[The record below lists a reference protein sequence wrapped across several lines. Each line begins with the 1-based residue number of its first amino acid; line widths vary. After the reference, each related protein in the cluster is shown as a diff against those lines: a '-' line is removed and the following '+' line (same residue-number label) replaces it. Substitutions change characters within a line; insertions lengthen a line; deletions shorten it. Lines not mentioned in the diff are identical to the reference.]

1 MTNIVSRRND
11 KTEYSPLPTPSVPDP
26 AQRTRRGNVK
36 LMLVHAFS
44 FGICDSICRD
54 GGIFDTF
61 LYEISGNS
69 NQIVGS
75 AETLCGVSE
84 LAASIF
90 AGVLADRYHN
100 VRARLLKRYSV
111 MGAVLAV
118 LFCVAVNMRSLDMI
132 RVALALYGAWVAFK
146 DCTAYALIA
155 DSAPE
160 TDQGGVMAKVETV
173 QQFAAGIGPLVT
185 IAVMTRHSGKD
196 EWQLPALQPILTI
209 GAFGLLFPAASLWF
223 WEDVPHRTQGK
234 DKAGSRIVPSG
245 RLVPALLC
253 LIDLL
258 TQLGMGMTV
267 KFIPLYFKDH
277 YGLHPTSI
285 AFIYVAYA
293 FGVALA
299 TNMCRILSSK
309 IGRVRACIACSI
321 ASAVSLVIFAY
332 AEHLPTFVIF
342 FLLKGS
348 LCNAVVPLDRSL
360 VLDAVP
366 AQERGRW
373 AALESLGSAS
383 WSGSAFL
390 GGMLA
395 DSRGGD
401 HRFAFKI
408 TAAIYAIALL
418 LRVPLLRLV
427 HEGPADKRV
436 QSEEPSAEV

>member
-1 MTNIVSRRND
+1 MTNITSRRVEKN
-11 KTEYSPLPTPSVPDP
+11 EYSPLPTPSVPDP
-26 AQRTRRGNVK
+26 AQRSRRLNVK
-36 LMLVHAFS
+36 LMLLHAFA
-44 FGICDSICRD
+44 FGICDSICRE

-61 LYEISGNS
+61 LFELSGKS
-69 NQIVGS
+69 NQVVGS
-75 AETLCGVSE
+75 TETLCGVSE
-84 LAASIF
+84 MVAAVF

-100 VRARLLKRYSV
+100 SRARLLKRYAF
-111 MGAVLAV
+111 MGGVLAL
-118 LFCVAVNMRSLDMI
+118 LFCFAINSRSLDMI
-132 RVALALYGAWVAFK
+132 RVSLALYGSWVAFK
-146 DCTAYALIA
+146 DCTAFAMLA

-185 IAVMTRHSGKD
+185 ISVMTRHAGKD

-209 GAFGLLFPAASLWF
+209 GALGLLIPAFSLWF
-223 WEDVPHRTQGK
+223 WEDVPHRAHVKEKGAILPT
-234 DKAGSRIVPSG
+234 G
-245 RLVPALLC
+245 RMVPALLC

-293 FGVALA
+293 FGIALA
-299 TNMCRILSSK
+299 TNVCRILSAK
-309 IGRVRACIACSI
+309 IGRVRACIWCSI
-321 ASAVSLVIFAY
+321 ASSVCLVVFAY
-332 AEHLPTFVIF
+332 VEHLPTFVIF

-390 GGMLA
+390 GGILA
-395 DSRGGD
+395 DSQGGD
-401 HRFAFKI
+401 HRLAFKI
-408 TAAIYAIALL
+408 TAGIYTISLL
-418 LRVPLLRLV
+418 LRLPLLRMV
-427 HEGPADKRV
+427 KEGSVEKRV
-436 QSEEPSAEV
+436 HSEEPSAEV